1 MKMRRGIV
9 IHNPSPVVL
18 ARIRKA
24 GRLNRLLPFQ
34 NSLVQVEQ
42 WVGLLEGM
50 VRLLVAVLR

>member
-1 MKMRRGIV
+1 MN
-9 IHNPSPVVL
+9 HNPSPVVL

-50 VRLLVAVLR
+50 VRLLVAVLL